1 MNLVSYGRIKIY
13 TNEKVITAD
22 NIRDVLH
29 KAYYEHQMNRSA
41 IVKLWD
47 YYRGK
52 TAILR
57 KTKEIRAS
65 INHKVCE
72 NRAYEIVNF
81 HKGYTFGE
89 PIQYIRRENTQHAE
103 TADDALASAINT
115 LNGYMADADKAA
127 CDNELAEWLYVCG
140 TSYRLTLPNKQW
152 SEDSDE
158 PPFNVYSLDPRNTF
172 VVYHAGVA
180 KKPVMGV
187 SYVTRDDNT
196 IVYSVYTENEYYEV
210 TDQDV
215 ILKREAH
222 ALGAIPIIEYPADNA
237 RLGVFEP
244 VITLLNALDEL
255 QSNRLDDIEQTVNSF
270 LAIFGAE
277 LDDETYE
284 KLNDWKTLCMPSG
297 TDAKYLSVSL
307 NQAEVQTLKADILQA
322 IVEICSMPN
331 RNGGSSTS
339 DTGTAVHLR
348 DGWAAAETK
357 AKATELTFKK
367 SEKMFL
373 KLVLRILRDTVGT
386 ALRLT
391 DIETHFTRRNYEN
404 IAAKSQVLIA
414 MLNNPKIHPELAFAH
429 CGMFADSESAYLQ
442 SKAWWEEQE
451 KREQAEMDTYVKS
464 LSHKDEDEDE

>member
-1 MNLVSYGRIKIY
+1 MSYGRRKIY
-13 TNEKVITAD
+13 TNEEVVTVD
-22 NIRDVLH
+22 NIRDVLR
-29 KAYYEHQMNRSA
+29 KAYFEHQMNRGN
-41 IVKLWD
+41 ITKLWD

-52 TAILR
+52 TAILH
-57 KTKEIRAS
+57 KTKEVRES

-89 PIQYIRRENTQHAE
+89 PIQYIRRENTQYAE
-103 TADDALASAINT
+103 TADDELASAINT
-115 LNGYMADADKAA
+115 LNGYMADAGKAA
-127 CDNELAEWLYVCG
+127 CDNKLAEWLYVCG
-140 TSYRLTLPNKQW
+140 TSYRLTLPNKKW
-152 SEDSDE
+152 SKDGDE

-180 KKPVMGV
+180 HNPVMAV
-187 SYVTRDDNT
+187 SYVTKDDSS
-196 IVYSVYTENEYYEV
+196 IVYSIYTENEYFEL
-210 TDQDV
+210 TDQET
-215 ILKREAH
+215 IIKHEPH
-222 ALGAIPIIEYPADNA
+222 SLGAIPIIEYPADNA
-237 RLGVFEP
+237 CLGVFEP
-244 VITLLNALDEL
+244 VITLLDALDEL
-255 QSNRLDDIEQTVNSF
+255 QSNRMDDIEQIVNSF

-277 LDDETYE
+277 LDEETYK
-284 KLNDWKTLCMPSG
+284 KLNDWKTLCMPAG
-297 TDAKYLSVSL
+297 TDAKYLSASL
-307 NQAEVQTLKADILQA
+307 NQAEVQTLKTDILQA

-357 AKATELTFKK
+357 AKATELTFKE

-386 ALRLT
+386 KLRLT
-391 DIETHFTRRNYEN
+391 DIEPHFTRRNYEN

-451 KREQAEMDTYVKS
+451 RKEQEEMQNYANS
-464 LSHKDEDEDE
+464 LAHEDVHE

>member
-1 MNLVSYGRIKIY
+1 MSYGRRKIY
-13 TNEKVITAD
+13 TNEEAITLD
-22 NIRDVLH
+22 NIRDVLK
-29 KAYYEHQMNRSA
+29 KAYNEHQMNRNA
-41 IVKLWD
+41 ITKLWD

-52 TAILR
+52 TAILT
-57 KTKEIRAS
+57 KTKEVRES

-89 PIQYIRRENTQHAE
+89 PIQYIRRENTQHTE
-103 TADDALASAINT
+103 TADDELASAINT

-127 CDNELAEWLYVCG
+127 CDNELAEWLYVAG
-140 TSYRLTLPNKQW
+140 TSYRLTLPNKKW
-152 SEDSDE
+152 SQDSDE

-172 VVYHAGVA
+172 VVYHAGVG
-180 KKPVMGV
+180 KKPVMAV
-187 SYVTRDDNT
+187 SYVTKDDRT
-196 IVYSVYTENEYYEV
+196 IVYSIYTESEYFEF
-210 TDQDV
+210 TDQDTL
-215 ILKREAH
+215 LKHEAH

-244 VITLLNALDEL
+244 VITLLDALDEL
-255 QSNRLDDIEQTVNSF
+255 QSNRLDDIEQIVNSF

-277 LDDETYE
+277 LDEETYK
-284 KLNDWKTLCMPSG
+284 KLNDWKTLCMPAG
-297 TDAKYLSVSL
+297 TDAKYLTASL
-307 NQAEVQTLKADILQA
+307 NQAEVQTLKTDILQA

-367 SEKMFL
+367 SEKVFL

-386 ALRLT
+386 KLKLT

-451 KREQAEMDTYVKS
+451 KKEQAEMETYVKS
-464 LSHKDEDEDE
+464 LGHKDEHE

>member
-1 MNLVSYGRIKIY
+1 MNYGRTKIF
-13 TNEKVITAD
+13 TDEEKITVA
-22 NIRDVLH
+22 NIRDVLR
-29 KAYYEHQMNRSA
+29 KAYVEHVANSNA
-41 IVKLWD
+41 VSLLWD

-52 TAILR
+52 TEILQ
-57 KTKEIRAS
+57 KTKEVRES

-89 PIQYIRRENTQHAE
+89 PIQYIRRENSQNAQS
-103 TADDALASAINT
+103 ADDELAGAINT

-140 TSYRLTLPNKQW
+140 TSYRLTLPNKKW
-152 SEDSDE
+152 LKDGDE

-187 SYVTRDDNT
+187 SYVKKTDNT
-196 IVYSVYTENEYYEV
+196 IVYSIYTETEYFEL

-215 ILKREAH
+215 ILKHEAH

-244 VITLLNALDEL
+244 VITLLDTLDEL
-255 QSNRLDDIEQTVNSF
+255 QSNRLDDIEQVVNSF
-270 LAIFGAE
+270 LAIFGADIDE
-277 LDDETYE
+277 ETYK
-284 KLNDWKTLCMPSG
+284 KLNDWKTLCMPGG
-297 TDAKYLSVSL
+297 TDAKYLNASL
-307 NQAEVQTLKADILQA
+307 NQAEVQTLKTDILQA

-373 KLVLRILRDTVGT
+373 KLVFRILRDTVGT
-386 ALRLT
+386 KLKLT

-404 IAAKSQVLIA
+404 IAAKAQVLIA
-414 MLNNPKIHPELAFAH
+414 ICNR
-429 CGMFADSESAYLQ
+429 
-442 SKAWWEEQE
+442 W
-451 KREQAEMDTYVKS
+451 
-464 LSHKDEDEDE
+464 

>member
-1 MNLVSYGRIKIY
+1 MSYGRTKIY
-13 TNEKVITAD
+13 TNEANITEN
-22 NIRDVLH
+22 NIRDVLRQ
-29 KAYYEHQMNRSA
+29 AYNKHQMNRGA
-41 IVKLWD
+41 ITKLWD

-52 TAILR
+52 TAIIN
-57 KTKEIRAS
+57 KTKEIRDS

-103 TADDALASAINT
+103 TADDELASAINT

-140 TSYRLTLPNKQW
+140 TSYRLTLPNKKW

-172 VVYHAGVA
+172 VVYHAGVS

-187 SYVTRDDNT
+187 SYVTKDDRT
-196 IVYSVYTENEYYEV
+196 IVFSIYTETEYFEL
-210 TDQDV
+210 TDQDT
-215 ILKREAH
+215 ILKHEAH

-244 VITLLNALDEL
+244 VITLLDALDEL

-277 LDDETYE
+277 LDDDTYK

-297 TDAKYLSVSL
+297 TDAKYLTASL

-442 SKAWWEEQE
+442 SKAWWEEQA
-451 KREQAEMDTYVKS
+451 RQEQAEMDTYVKS

>member
-1 MNLVSYGRIKIY
+1 MSYGRRKIY
-13 TNEKVITAD
+13 TNEDTITFE
-22 NIRDVLH
+22 NIRDVLR
-29 KAYYEHQMNRSA
+29 KAYNEHQMNCNA
-41 IVKLWD
+41 ITKLWD

-52 TAILR
+52 TAILT
-57 KTKEIRAS
+57 KKKEIRES

-89 PIQYIRRENTQHAE
+89 PIQYIRRENTQHTE
-103 TADDALASAINT
+103 TADDDLASAINT

-140 TSYRLTLPNKQW
+140 TSYRLTLPNKKW
-152 SEDSDE
+152 SKDGDE

-180 KKPVMGV
+180 KKPLMAV
-187 SYVTRDDNT
+187 SYITKDDRT
-196 IVYSVYTENEYYEV
+196 IVYSIYTESEYFEL

-215 ILKREAH
+215 ILKHEPH

-244 VITLLNALDEL
+244 VISLLDALDEL

-270 LAIFGAE
+270 LAIFGAQLE
-277 LDDETYE
+277 EETYK
-284 KLNDWKTLCMPSG
+284 KLNDWKTLCLPEG

-307 NQAEVQTLKADILQA
+307 NQAEVQSLKADILQA

-367 SEKMFL
+367 AEKMFL

-386 ALRLT
+386 KLKLT

-451 KREQAEMDTYVKS
+451 KKEQAEMETYVKS
-464 LSHKDEDEDE
+464 LGHKDEHE